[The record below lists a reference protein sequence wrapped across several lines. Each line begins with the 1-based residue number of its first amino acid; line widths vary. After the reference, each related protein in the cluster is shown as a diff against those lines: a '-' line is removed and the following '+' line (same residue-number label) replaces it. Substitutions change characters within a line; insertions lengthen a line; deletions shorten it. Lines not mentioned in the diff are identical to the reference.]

1 MIHRKDLIG
10 PYKTTQN
17 PETYTKPKSYGM
29 KHKKSQTGNLSV
41 AVAREKKLSVEKKE
55 KQTNEE
61 RQGRKVE
68 GERDKE
74 KGQKEEK

>member
-17 PETYTKPKSYGM
+17 PETYSKPKSYGM

-41 AVAREKKLSVEKKE
+41 AVAREKKLSVEKKG
-55 KQTNEE
+55 KANKRGKT
-61 RQGRKVE
+61 RKKGGRRK
-68 GERDKE
+68 R
-74 KGQKEEK
+74 